1 LYSITSSSL
10 ENPFMTALNTGL
22 LILRLVVG
30 IGLAAHGAQKLFGWW
45 GGPGVRGLLGHLT
58 HMRFRPAPLW
68 VAGAIATEIGGG
80 LLLALGFL
88 SPLGSVGVGAS
99 MLMAIVAFHWG
110 KGFFGQS
117 GGFESPF
124 LYLIAAAT
132 IGMTGPGSY
141 SLDSLFKI
149 ALPEPVTGIV
159 AALLAVAGVA
169 VGMAGRRPVPAVAQ
183 PSTEA
188 A

>member
-1 LYSITSSSL
+1 
-10 ENPFMTALNTGL
+10 MTTLDTGL
-22 LILRLVVG
+22 LVLRLVVG
-30 IGLAAHGAQKLFGWW
+30 VGLAAHGAQKLFGWW

-58 HMRFRPAPLW
+58 HLRFRPAPLW
-68 VAGAIATEIGGG
+68 VAGAIGTEIGGG

-88 SPLGSVGVGAS
+88 SPLGSVGVGAA

-110 KGFFGQS
+110 KGFFGQ
-117 GGFESPF
+117 GGGIESPF
-124 LYLIAAAT
+124 LYLVAAAT
-132 IGMTGPGSY
+132 LGMTGPGSY

-159 AALLAVAGVA
+159 AAALAVAGVA
-169 VGMAGRRPVPAVAQ
+169 IGMAGRRPAVTVVAVAAE
-183 PSTEA
+183 SA